1 MTIGFIR
8 AHGADPGPT
17 QRPLLAGGLTG
28 LAALAP
34 AGAVFVAFGSFAV
47 VADEVMRLPRLS
59 TALLLAAAFI
69 VAGVLYGAF
78 FRRAAND
85 PRAGW
90 LLGLAYGFLLWVAAP
105 VVVLPLI
112 RGPAM
117 AAGAAATGFLVTF
130 LLWGLIVGFLFPWI
144 HRPLHADLESERG
157 DHHFGPNAATT
168 KRPLPGPPG

>member
-28 LAALAP
+28 LAAILP
-34 AGAVFVAFGSFAV
+34 AGAVFVAFGSFTV
-47 VADEVMRLPRLS
+47 VARDVMRLPESL
-59 TALLLAAAFI
+59 TAALLAGAF
-69 VAGVLYGAF
+69 VFAGVLYGAI

-85 PRAGW
+85 AHAGW

-105 VVVLPLI
+105 IVVLPLI

-117 AAGAAATGFLVTF
+117 AAGVAATGFLVTF
-130 LLWGLIVGFLFPWI
+130 LLWGLILGVLFPWI

-157 DHHFGPNAATT
+157 DRHFGPNAAVL
-168 KRPLPGPPG
+168 KQKLLRRRG